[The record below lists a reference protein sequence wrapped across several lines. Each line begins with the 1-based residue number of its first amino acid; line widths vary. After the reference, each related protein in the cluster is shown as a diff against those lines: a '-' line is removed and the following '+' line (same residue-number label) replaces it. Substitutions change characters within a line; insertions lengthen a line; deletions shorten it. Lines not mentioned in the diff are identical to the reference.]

1 MPLFKF
7 QKFDWFS
14 SNVVKLLQITKR
26 YPTDLHHTGWLRRRI
41 FMILQELQRIL
52 KGFKRFSKK
61 FEEIGQK
68 IWWSKIEDWQTIL
81 LIFYEEWDEKL
92 IKIFWKLSEN
102 GLENELENGPKRSK
116 MNGEIDSK
124 WTEKLVE
131 NVPKNGLKTDWKSE
145 PKTSQK
151 MDLKMSRK
159 RI

>member
-26 YPTDLHHTGWLRRRI
+26 YPTDLHTGWLRRRI

-81 LIFYEEWDEKL
+81 LIFYEEWDEK
-92 IKIFWKLSEN
+92 IDQNFFKIVWKWTW
-102 GLENELENGPKRSK
+102 KWTKKDRK
-116 MNGEIDSK
+116 WTVKFDSK
-124 WTEKLVE
+124 WTEKLIE